1 MKRRT
6 MLSALILGLLFMGML
21 VGPAVAELQTVTL
34 TIDGMT

>member
-1 MKRRT
+1 MKIRAILT
-6 MLSALILGLLFMGML
+6 ALILGLLFVGMV

>member
-6 MLSALILGLLFMGML
+6 VLNALVVGFLLLGMF
-21 VGPAVAELQTVTL
+21 VVPAVAELQTVTL

>member
-1 MKRRT
+1 MSRHT
-6 MLSALILGLLFMGML
+6 IMIALILGLLFVGMV

>member
-1 MKRRT
+1 